1 MHRFKKVF
9 LVAIMAAC
17 LVACSGKP
25 KGMDDNTYELGVKAL
40 QIMDDYNGAELTE
53 DEAYEKLQAIYD
65 RVHGREYSDDEFSQ
79 ELQNGLVETAILS
92 YQITMSSNGDLVEK
106 ADNLREILNKK

>member
-1 MHRFKKVF
+1 MHRFKTVF

-25 KGMDDNTYELGVKAL
+25 KDMDDNTYNLGVKAL
-40 QIMDDYNGAELTE
+40 EIMDAYNNADMEE
-53 DEAYEKLQAIYD
+53 DEAYEQLQAIYD

-92 YQITMSSNGDLVEK
+92 YQITMSANGDIVEK